1 MAALPALKDS
11 FVQLKTR
18 MDKAVEDFR
27 KEMTS
32 TRTGRASV
40 HMLDGVMV
48 EAYGSQMP
56 LNQLANVSAPE
67 PQLITVQ
74 PWDVSQIGAIEK
86 AIRSGDLGLNPMND
100 GKLVRVPVPALTEDR
115 RKEMVKHLHKVLEEH
130 RTAVRN
136 IRRDGNDVDQEGD
149 EGQED
154 HRGRRARRDGE
165 PAEADRR
172 RDQEDGRDGQ
182 GQRERSDVDLA
193 ATRIAERSG

>member
-1 MAALPALKDS
+1 MAQISMAALPALKDS
-11 FVQLKTR
+11 YVQLKTR

-40 HMLDGVMV
+40 HMLDGVIV
-48 EAYGSQMP
+48 DAYGSQMP

-100 GKLVRVPVPALTEDR
+100 GKLVRVPVPALTEER

-136 IRRDGNDVDQEGD
+136 IRRDGNDLIKKALKDKKITED
-149 EGQED
+149 EE
-154 HRGRRARRDGE
+154 RGAMEHLQKLTDDEIKKMEEMARGKE
-165 PAEADRR
+165 KEVM
-172 RDQEDGRDGQ
+172 
-182 GQRERSDVDLA
+182 SV
-193 ATRIAERSG
+193 

>member
-1 MAALPALKDS
+1 MAQVSMASIPALKDS
-11 FVQLKTR
+11 FAQLKAR

-27 KEMTS
+27 KEMTA

-40 HMLDGVMV
+40 HMLDGVVV

-100 GKLVRVPVPALTEDR
+100 GKLVRVPVPALTEER
-115 RKEMVKHLHKVLEEH
+115 RKEMVKHLNKVLEEH

-136 IRRDGNDVDQEGD
+136 IRRDGNDAIKKAMKDKKITED
-149 EGQED
+149 EEHGAMENLQKLTDDEIKKMEEMAK
-154 HRGRRARRDGE
+154 GKE
-165 PAEADRR
+165 KEVM
-172 RDQEDGRDGQ
+172 
-182 GQRERSDVDLA
+182 SV
-193 ATRIAERSG
+193 

>member
-1 MAALPALKDS
+1 MAPATMAAIPGLKETY
-11 FVQLKTR
+11 VQLKTR

-27 KEMTS
+27 KEMTA

-40 HMLDGVMV
+40 HMLDGVLV

-115 RKEMVKHLHKVLEEH
+115 RKEMVKHLNKVLEEH

-136 IRRDGNDVDQEGD
+136 IRRDGMEGLKKMEKDGGISKDEHKKQEGD
-149 EGQED
+149 IQKLTDEFIKKID
-154 HRGRRARRDGE
+154 DA
-165 PAEADRR
+165 
-172 RDQEDGRDGQ
+172 
-182 GQRERSDVDLA
+182 LA
-193 ATRIAERSG
+193 VKEKEILGN